1 MLSFEIGDTTVHLAP
16 LLIFI
21 VVILPVT
28 VLLTAIVKTKQI
40 NSMKKLCL
48 SGDYEKSIFLAN
60 KLITYYTRSYKLY
73 RVKRT
78 KLEIEA
84 FHVWLAISYLGLS
97 KYDMFWEHINE
108 VKQQQNLKCCWIATY
123 YVLQNDIEQV
133 KFYKEK
139 IEPTE
144 EMKNTLA
151 LLTGVV
157 LCEEGKVSEGKEI
170 LSEILPNLNFEL
182 TKQIVLNYTM

>member
-1 MLSFEIGDTTVHLAP
+1 MLSFEIGNTTVHLAP

-40 NSMKKLCL
+40 NSMKKLCQ

-97 KYDMFWEHINE
+97 KYDMFWEHIE
-108 VKQQQNLKCCWIATY
+108 KVEQQQNLKYCWIATY

-133 KFYKEK
+133 KLYKEK

-170 LSEILPNLNFEL
+170 LFEILPNLNFEL
-182 TKQIVLNYTM
+182 TKQIVLNYTV

>member
-1 MLSFEIGDTTVHLAP
+1 MLSFEIGNTTVHLAP

-21 VVILPVT
+21 VVILPAS
-28 VLLTAIVKTKQI
+28 VLLIAIGKTKQI
-40 NSMKKLCL
+40 NSMKKLCQ
-48 SGDYEKSIFLAN
+48 SGDYEKSILLAN
-60 KLITYYTRSYKLY
+60 KLIKYYTRSYKLY

-97 KYDMFWEHINE
+97 KYDMFWDHINKVE
-108 VKQQQNLKCCWIATY
+108 QQQNLKYCWIGAY
-123 YVLQNDIEQV
+123 YVIQKDIEQV
-133 KFYKEK
+133 KIYKEK

-182 TKQIVLNYTM
+182 TKQIVLNYTV

>member
-28 VLLTAIVKTKQI
+28 VLITAIVKTKQI
-40 NSMKKLCL
+40 NSMKKLCQ

-60 KLITYYTRSYKLY
+60 KLITYYTRSFKLY

-97 KYDMFWEHINE
+97 KNDMFWEHINE
-108 VKQQQNLKCCWIATY
+108 VKQQQNLKYCWIATY

-157 LCEEGKVSEGKEI
+157 LCEEGTVSEGKEI

-182 TKQIVLNYTM
+182 TKQIVLNYTV

>member
-1 MLSFEIGDTTVHLAP
+1 MLSFEIGNTTVHLAP

-40 NSMKKLCL
+40 NSMKKLCQ
-48 SGDYEKSIFLAN
+48 SGDYEKSILLAN

-97 KYDMFWEHINE
+97 KYDMFWEHINKVE
-108 VKQQQNLKCCWIATY
+108 QQQNLKYCWIATY
-123 YVLQNDIEQV
+123 YVLQNDIQQV

-144 EMKNTLA
+144 EMKNTLSFF
-151 LLTGVV
+151 TGVV

-170 LSEILPNLNFEL
+170 LSEIVSNLNFEL
-182 TKQIVLNYTM
+182 TKQIALNYTA

>member
-1 MLSFEIGDTTVHLAP
+1 MLSFEIGNTTVHLAP

-21 VVILPVT
+21 VVILPAI
-28 VLLTAIVKTKQI
+28 VLLIAIGKTKQI
-40 NSMKKLCL
+40 NSMKKLCQ
-48 SGDYEKSIFLAN
+48 SGDYEKSILLAN
-60 KLITYYTRSYKLY
+60 KLIKYYTRSYKLY

-97 KYDMFWEHINE
+97 KYDMFWDHINKVE
-108 VKQQQNLKCCWIATY
+108 QQQNLKYCWIATY
-123 YVLQNDIEQV
+123 FVLQNDIEQV
-133 KFYKEK
+133 KLYKEK

-182 TKQIVLNYTM
+182 TKQIVLNYTV

>member
-1 MLSFEIGDTTVHLAP
+1 MLSFEIGNTTVHLSP
-16 LLIFI
+16 TLIFI
-21 VVILPVT
+21 FIILSAI

-40 NSMKKLCL
+40 NSMKKLCQ

-84 FHVWLAISYLGLS
+84 FHIWLVISYLGLS
-97 KYDMFWEHINE
+97 KYDLFWDHINKVE
-108 VKQQQNLKCCWIATY
+108 QQQNLKYCWIATY

-133 KFYKEK
+133 KLYKEK

-170 LSEILPNLNFEL
+170 LSEILPNLNFKL
-182 TKQIVLNYTM
+182 TKQIVSSYLA

>member
-1 MLSFEIGDTTVHLAP
+1 MLSFEIGNTTVHLAP
-16 LLIFI
+16 LLTFI

-40 NSMKKLCL
+40 NSMKKLCQ
-48 SGDYEKSIFLAN
+48 SGDYEKSILLAN

-97 KYDMFWEHINE
+97 KYDMFWEHINKVE
-108 VKQQQNLKCCWIATY
+108 QQPNLKYCWIATY
-123 YVLQNDIEQV
+123 YVLQNDIQQV

-144 EMKNTLA
+144 EMKNTLSFF
-151 LLTGVV
+151 TGVV

-170 LSEILPNLNFEL
+170 LSEIVSNLNFEL
-182 TKQIVLNYTM
+182 TKQIALNYTA

>member
-1 MLSFEIGDTTVHLAP
+1 MPSFEIGNTTVHLAP

-21 VVILPVT
+21 VVIFPVT
-28 VLLTAIVKTKQI
+28 VLLTAIVKAKQI
-40 NSMKKLCL
+40 NSMKKLCQ

-84 FHVWLAISYLGLS
+84 FHIWLAISYLGLS
-97 KYDMFWEHINE
+97 KYDMFWEHIE
-108 VKQQQNLKCCWIATY
+108 KVEQQQNVKYCWIAMY
-123 YVLQNDIEQV
+123 YVLQNDMEQV
-133 KFYKEK
+133 KLYKEK

-170 LSEILPNLNFEL
+170 LFEILPNLNFEL
-182 TKQIVLNYTM
+182 TKQIVLNYTV

>member
-1 MLSFEIGDTTVHLAP
+1 MLSFEIGNTTVHLAP

-21 VVILPVT
+21 VVILPT
-28 VLLTAIVKTKQI
+28 IVLLTAIVKTKQI
-40 NSMKKLCL
+40 NSMKKLCQ

-78 KLEIEA
+78 KLEIET
-84 FHVWLAISYLGLS
+84 FHIWLAISYLGLS
-97 KYDMFWEHINE
+97 KYDMFWDHINKVE
-108 VKQQQNLKCCWIATY
+108 QQQNLKYCWIGTY
-123 YVLQNDIEQV
+123 YVLQKDVEQV

-139 IEPTE
+139 IKPTE

-157 LCEEGKVSEGKEI
+157 LCEEGKEIEGKEI
-170 LSEILPNLNFEL
+170 LSEISPNLNFEL
-182 TKQIVLNYTM
+182 TKQIVSNYTV

>member
-1 MLSFEIGDTTVHLAP
+1 MLSFEIGNTTVHLAP

-21 VVILPVT
+21 VVILPT
-28 VLLTAIVKTKQI
+28 IVLLTAIVKTKQI
-40 NSMKKLCL
+40 NSMKKLCQ
-48 SGDYEKSIFLAN
+48 SGNYEKSIFLAN
-60 KLITYYTRSYKLY
+60 KLIAYYTRSYKLY

-84 FHVWLAISYLGLS
+84 FHTWLAIAYLGLS
-97 KYDMFWEHINE
+97 KYDMFWDHINKVE
-108 VKQQQNLKCCWIATY
+108 QQQNLKYSWIGTY
-123 YVLQNDIEQV
+123 YVLQKDVEQV
-133 KFYKEK
+133 KLYKEK
-139 IEPTE
+139 IKPTE

-157 LCEEGKVSEGKEI
+157 LCEEGKEIEGKEI

-182 TKQIVLNYTM
+182 TKQIVSNYTV

>member
-1 MLSFEIGDTTVHLAP
+1 MLSFEIGNTTVHLAP

-28 VLLTAIVKTKQI
+28 VLLIAIVKTKQI
-40 NSMKKLCL
+40 NSMKKLCQ

-60 KLITYYTRSYKLY
+60 KLITYYTRSFKLY

-97 KYDMFWEHINE
+97 KYDMFWEHINKVE
-108 VKQQQNLKCCWIATY
+108 QQQNLKYCWIATY

-133 KFYKEK
+133 KLYKEK

-151 LLTGVV
+151 LLTGIV

-182 TKQIVLNYTM
+182 TKQIVLNYTV

>member
-1 MLSFEIGDTTVHLAP
+1 MLSFQIGNTTIHLFP

-21 VVILPVT
+21 LVVCPVI
-28 VLLTAIVKTKQI
+28 VLFTGIIKTKQI
-40 NSMKKLCL
+40 SSMKNLCQ
-48 SGDYEKSIFLAN
+48 SGDYEKSILLAN

-84 FHVWLAISYLGLS
+84 IHIWLAISYLGLS
-97 KYDMFWEHINE
+97 KYDMFWDHINKVE
-108 VKQQQNLKCCWIATY
+108 QQKNLMYGWIGTY
-123 YVLQNDIEQV
+123 YILQKEIEQV
-133 KFYKEK
+133 KIYKEK

-151 LLTGVV
+151 LFNGVV

-182 TKQIVLNYTM
+182 TKQIVLDYTA

>member
-40 NSMKKLCL
+40 NSMKKLCQ
-48 SGDYEKSIFLAN
+48 SGDYEKSILLAN
-60 KLITYYTRSYKLY
+60 KLITYYTRSFKLY

-97 KYDMFWEHINE
+97 KNDMFWEHINKVE
-108 VKQQQNLKCCWIATY
+108 QQQNLKYCWIATY
-123 YVLQNDIEQV
+123 FVLQNDIEQV
-133 KFYKEK
+133 KLYKEK

-182 TKQIVLNYTM
+182 AKQIVLNYTV

>member
-1 MLSFEIGDTTVHLAP
+1 MLSFQVGNTTVHLFP

-21 VVILPVT
+21 LVVCPVI
-28 VLLTAIVKTKQI
+28 VLLMGIIKTKQI
-40 NSMKKLCL
+40 NSMKKLCQ
-48 SGDYEKSIFLAN
+48 SGDYEKSILLAN

-78 KLEIEA
+78 KQEIEA
-84 FHVWLAISYLGLS
+84 FRVWLAISYLGLS
-97 KYDMFWEHINE
+97 KYDMFWDHINKVE
-108 VKQQQNLKCCWIATY
+108 QQQNLKYCWIGTY
-123 YVLQNDIEQV
+123 YVLQKDVEQV

-139 IEPTE
+139 IKPTE

-157 LCEEGKVSEGKEI
+157 LCEEGKEIEGKEI
-170 LSEILPNLNFEL
+170 LSEIFPNLNFEL
-182 TKQIVLNYTM
+182 TKQIVSNYTV

>member
-1 MLSFEIGDTTVHLAP
+1 MLSFEIGNTTVHLAP
-16 LLIFI
+16 LLTFI

-28 VLLTAIVKTKQI
+28 VLLTTIVKTKQI
-40 NSMKKLCL
+40 NSMKKLCQ

-60 KLITYYTRSYKLY
+60 KLITYYMRGYKLY

-97 KYDMFWEHINE
+97 KNDMFWEHINKVE
-108 VKQQQNLKCCWIATY
+108 QQQNLKYCWIATY

-133 KFYKEK
+133 KLYKEK

-182 TKQIVLNYTM
+182 TKQIVLNYTV